1 VSAREKT
8 PDSVRTPLREHV
20 PSVLV
25 AALSGAFGVG
35 LLQVTGFLAAAIAGD
50 DVTGSSGTVALMLQ
64 IVAIVFIVIA
74 VYVSAI
80 ITANTF
86 ATIVAGRARSIAL
99 LRLLGSSANS
109 LRTAIA
115 TEGLFVG
122 VAGSIIGAAIGSGV
136 AIALGRIA
144 IAVGLVPEVS
154 YGFWD
159 PVLILPLVGV
169 ILTTWVA
176 SWVGSRRVLSV
187 TPLQALG
194 GSEQLSREEAV
205 RRPGR
210 NALALVLTIIG
221 FGLLLLGILIGLVN
235 PAGVLV
241 GLVGGILSFTG
252 IVFAADL
259 VMPPALRLVGRMLG
273 RSAAARLAA
282 ENALRHPQRSSRA
295 TIGLVI
301 GVTLLMTFGVAMAT
315 WKEMILAAQAQQPQ
329 IYEGVEG
336 MLNAVIA
343 IFSILIGFS
352 GIIAA
357 VGLVNNLSLSVLQR
371 TRELGLL
378 RALGFSIQQLGR
390 MILSESAQLTL
401 TAVLL
406 GIVLGGFYG
415 WAGAQSLLG
424 WMNDTPGLVLPVV
437 PWVILAVVVFGGAA
451 LTAIASWAP
460 TRRATRVSPITAL
473 SVE

>member
-1 VSAREKT
+1 MSPRT
-8 PDSVRTPLREHV
+8 PSSVRTPIREHA

-25 AALSGAFGVG
+25 ASLSAAFGIG
-35 LLQVTGFLAAAIAGD
+35 LLQVTGFLAAVIAGD
-50 DVTGSSGTVALMLQ
+50 DVTGSSGTVAGMLQ

-99 LRLLGSSANS
+99 LRLLGSSAS
-109 LRTAIA
+109 SQRTAIA
-115 TEGLFVG
+115 AEGLFVG
-122 VAGSIIGAAIGSGV
+122 IAGTLIGAVVGTGAAI
-136 AIALGRIA
+136 AMGRIA
-144 IAVGLVPEVS
+144 IALGIVPDVS
-154 YGFWD
+154 YGYWD

-169 ILTTWVA
+169 ILTTWLA

-194 GSEQLSREEAV
+194 GSEELSREETV

-210 NALALVLTIIG
+210 NALALVLTIAG
-221 FGLLLLGILIGLVN
+221 FGLLVLGIAVGLVS
-235 PAGVLV
+235 PVGVLV
-241 GLVGGILSFTG
+241 GLVGGIVSFTG
-252 IVFAADL
+252 IVLAADA
-259 VMPPALRLVGRMLG
+259 VMPPALRLAGRMLG

-315 WKEMILAAQAQQPQ
+315 WQQMILAAQAQQPQ
-329 IYEGVEG
+329 AMDGVEQ
-336 MLNAVIA
+336 MLNAVVA

-378 RALGFSIQQLGR
+378 RALGFSVRQLRR

-406 GIVLGGFYG
+406 GILLGGFYG

-424 WMNDTPGLVLPVV
+424 SLSSAPALVVPVV
-437 PWVILAVVVFGGAA
+437 PWVILAVVVAGGAL

-473 SVE
+473 AVE

>member
-1 VSAREKT
+1 MSA
-8 PDSVRTPLREHV
+8 PASVRTPVREHI

-25 AALSGAFGVG
+25 ASLSAAFGIG

-50 DVTGSSGTVALMLQ
+50 DVTGSSGTVALILQ

-99 LRLLGSSANS
+99 LRLLGSSAS
-109 LRTAIA
+109 SQRTAIA

-122 VAGSIIGAAIGSGV
+122 VAGTLIGGAIGTGV
-136 AIALGRIA
+136 AVALGRIA
-144 IAVGLVPEVS
+144 VATGLVPEVA

-169 ILTTWVA
+169 ILTTWLA

-194 GSEQLSREEAV
+194 GSEELSREQV
-205 RRPGR
+205 VKRTGR

-221 FGLLLLGILIGLVN
+221 FALLLLGILVGLANPLGVLIGLM
-235 PAGVLV
+235 
-241 GLVGGILSFTG
+241 GGILSFTG
-252 IVFAADL
+252 IVFAADV

-301 GVTLLMTFGVAMAT
+301 GVTLLMTFGVAMET
-315 WKEMILAAQAQQPQ
+315 WRQMILVAQSQQPQ
-329 IYEGVEG
+329 VYEGVEA
-336 MLNAVIA
+336 MLNAVVA

-378 RALGFSIQQLGR
+378 RALGFSVQQLRR

-424 WMNDTPGLVLPVV
+424 WMNETPGLVVPVV
-437 PWVILAVVVFGGAA
+437 PWVILAVVIGGGAL

-473 SVE
+473 AVE

>member
-1 VSAREKT
+1 MSART
-8 PDSVRTPLREHV
+8 ASSVRTPIREHA

-25 AALSGAFGVG
+25 ASLSAAFGVG

-99 LRLLGSSANS
+99 LRLLGSSANAQ
-109 LRTAIA
+109 RTAIA
-115 TEGLFVG
+115 AEGLFVG
-122 VAGSIIGAAIGSGV
+122 VAGTVIGAAVGTGV
-136 AIALGRIA
+136 AIAMARIA
-144 IAVGLVPEVS
+144 IALGIVPEVS
-154 YGFWD
+154 YGYWD

-194 GSEQLSREEAV
+194 GSEELSREEAV
-205 RRPGR
+205 KRPGR
-210 NALALVLTIIG
+210 NALALVLTIVG
-221 FGLLLLGILIGLVN
+221 FGLLALGIVVGLVN
-235 PAGVLV
+235 PLGVLI

-252 IVFAADL
+252 IVFAADV

-315 WKEMILAAQAQQPQ
+315 WQQMILAAQAQQPQ
-329 IYEGVEG
+329 AMAGVEE
-336 MLNAVIA
+336 MLNAVVA

-378 RALGFSIQQLGR
+378 RALGFSVQQLRR

-424 WMNDTPGLVLPVV
+424 WANDTPGLVVPVV
-437 PWVILAVVVFGGAA
+437 PWVILAVVVGGGAV

-460 TRRATRVSPITAL
+460 ARRATRVSPITAL
-473 SVE
+473 AVE

>member
-1 VSAREKT
+1 MSAREKT

>member
-1 VSAREKT
+1 M
-8 PDSVRTPLREHV
+8 SVRTPASVRTPVREHI

-25 AALSGAFGVG
+25 AALSAAFGVG
-35 LLQVTGFLAAAIAGD
+35 LLQITGFMAAAIAGD
-50 DVTGSSGTVALMLQ
+50 DVAGSSRTVGVMLS

-99 LRLLGSSANS
+99 LRLLGSSANAQ
-109 LRTAIA
+109 RTAIA
-115 TEGLFVG
+115 SEGLFVG
-122 VAGSIIGAAIGSGV
+122 VVGTVIGAAIGTGAAV
-136 AIALGRIA
+136 ALGRIA
-144 IAVGLVPEVS
+144 IATDIVPEVS
-154 YGFWD
+154 YGYWD

-194 GSEQLSREEAV
+194 GSEELSREEAV
-205 RRPGR
+205 KRPGR
-210 NALALVLTIIG
+210 NVLALVLAIVG
-221 FGLLLLGILIGLVN
+221 FGLLFLGILVGLAN
-235 PAGVLV
+235 PVGVLV

-259 VMPPALRLVGRMLG
+259 IMPPALRLVGRMLG

-315 WKEMILAAQAQQPQ
+315 WQQIILAAQAAQPELYQ
-329 IYEGVEG
+329 GIDQ
-336 MLNAVIA
+336 MLTAMIT

-378 RALGFSIQQLGR
+378 RALGFSVQQLRR

-406 GIVLGGFYG
+406 GVVLGGFYG

-424 WMNDTPGLVLPVV
+424 SLNGAPGLIFPAV
-437 PWVILAVVVFGGAA
+437 PWVILAVVVGGGAL

-473 SVE
+473 AVE

>member
-1 VSAREKT
+1 MSRT
-8 PDSVRTPLREHV
+8 PASVRTPVREHV

-25 AALSGAFGVG
+25 AALSAAFGVG
-35 LLQVTGFLAAAIAGD
+35 LLQIIGFISAAAMAD
-50 DVTGSSGTVALMLQ
+50 DVTGSSHTVTVMLQ

-86 ATIVAGRARSIAL
+86 ATVVAGRARSIAL
-99 LRLLGSSANS
+99 LRLLGS
-109 LRTAIA
+109 TAGAQRQQVA

-122 VAGSIIGAAIGSGV
+122 VIGTAIGGAVGTVTAIGV
-136 AIALGRIA
+136 ARITVALQI
-144 IAVGLVPEVS
+144 VPENA

-159 PVLILPLVGV
+159 PVLILPVVGV
-169 ILTTWVA
+169 ILTTWSA

-194 GSEQLSREEAV
+194 GSEELSREELV

-210 NALALVLTIIG
+210 SVLALVLVITG
-221 FGLLLLGILIGLVN
+221 VLFLMLGLLVGLASPFGVLIGLIG
-235 PAGVLV
+235 GVT
-241 GLVGGILSFTG
+241 SFTG
-252 IVFAADL
+252 VVVAADR
-259 VMPPALRLVGRMLG
+259 VMPPALRLVGRLLG
-273 RSAAARLAA
+273 RSAPARLAA

-301 GVTLLMTFGVAMAT
+301 GVTLLMTFGVAMVT
-315 WKEMILAAQAQQPQ
+315 WQQIILAAQAQHPQ
-329 IYEGVEG
+329 LYAGIEQ
-336 MLNAVIA
+336 MLNAVLA

-352 GIIAA
+352 GVIAA

-378 RALGFSIQQLGR
+378 RALGFSVQQLRR
-390 MILSESAQLTL
+390 MILSESAQLVV
-401 TAVLL
+401 TAVVL
-406 GIVLGGFYG
+406 GIVLGSFYG
-415 WAGAQSLLG
+415 WAGAQSMLG
-424 WMNDTPGLVLPVV
+424 SINGAPGFVFPAV
-437 PWVILAVVVFGGAA
+437 PWVILGVVIVGGAA
-451 LTAIASWAP
+451 LTAIASWTP

>member
-1 VSAREKT
+1 MSART
-8 PDSVRTPLREHV
+8 PASVRTPVREHV

-25 AALSGAFGVG
+25 AALSAAFGVG
-35 LLQVTGFLAAAIAGD
+35 LLQITGFMAAAVAGD
-50 DVTGSSGTVALMLQ
+50 DVAGSSRTVGVLLS

-99 LRLLGSSANS
+99 LRLLGSSAS
-109 LRTAIA
+109 AQRTAIA
-115 TEGLFVG
+115 SEGLFVG
-122 VAGSIIGAAIGSGV
+122 VIGTAIGAAVGTGAAV
-136 AIALGRIA
+136 ALGRIA
-144 IAVGLVPEVS
+144 IGVGIVPEVS
-154 YGFWD
+154 YGYWD

-194 GSEQLSREEAV
+194 GSEELSREAAV

-210 NALALVLTIIG
+210 NALALVLVIVG
-221 FGLLLLGILIGLVN
+221 FGLLVLGILVGLAN
-235 PAGVLV
+235 PMGVLV

-259 VMPPALRLVGRMLG
+259 IMPPALRLVGRMLG

-315 WKEMILAAQAQQPQ
+315 WEQIILAAQAAQPELYQ
-329 IYEGVEG
+329 GIDQ
-336 MLNAVIA
+336 MLTAMIT

-378 RALGFSIQQLGR
+378 RALGFSVQQLRR

-415 WAGAQSLLG
+415 WAGAQSMLG
-424 WMNDTPGLVLPVV
+424 SLNGAPGLIFPAV
-437 PWVILAVVVFGGAA
+437 PWVILAVVVGGGAL

-473 SVE
+473 AVE

>member
-1 VSAREKT
+1 MSAAN
-8 PDSVRTPLREHV
+8 SVRTPLREHL

-25 AALSGAFGVG
+25 AALSAAFGVG
-35 LLQVTGFLAAAIAGD
+35 LLQVTGFMAAVIAGD
-50 DVTGSSGTVALMLQ
+50 DVTGSSRTAGIMLS

-99 LRLLGSSANS
+99 LRLLGSSAGTQ
-109 LRTAIA
+109 RRAIA
-115 TEGLFVG
+115 SEGLFVG
-122 VAGSIIGAAIGSGV
+122 VVGTVIGSLVGTGAAIGL
-136 AIALGRIA
+136 ARIA
-144 IAVGLVPEVS
+144 VGTGLVPETA

-159 PVLILPLVGV
+159 PVLILPVIGV
-169 ILTTWVA
+169 ILTTWTA
-176 SWVGSRRVLSV
+176 SWVGSRRVLNV

-194 GSEQLSREEAV
+194 GSEELSREEVV

-210 NALALVLTIIG
+210 NILALVGVILG
-221 FGLLLLGILIGLVN
+221 GMFLAVGILVGLAN
-235 PAGVLV
+235 PAGVLI
-241 GLVGGILSFTG
+241 GLIGGIVSFTG
-252 IVFAADL
+252 IVLAADR
-259 VMPPALRLVGRMLG
+259 VMPPALRLVGRLLG
-273 RSAAARLAA
+273 KSAAARLAA

-315 WKEMILAAQAQQPQ
+315 WQQILEAANAAQPGLYQ
-329 IYEGVEG
+329 GVDEVVTA
-336 MLNAVIA
+336 MVT

-352 GIIAA
+352 GVIAG

-378 RALGFSIQQLGR
+378 RALGFSVQQLRR

-401 TAVLL
+401 TAVVL

-415 WAGAQSLLG
+415 WAGAQSMLG
-424 WMNDTPGLVLPVV
+424 SINGAPGLVFPAV
-437 PWVILAVVVFGGAA
+437 PWVILAVVIVGGAA